1 VSEILASPCDAECH
15 HHRTVLRNA
24 AWIPFDRR
32 KLARRRKRP
41 RHPRFERLPWP
52 HSHAA
57 RCKIVRK
64 EGRAY
69 QPDLLMQPED
79 AAEVVAHSLRFP
91 RTAEVTDISIRP
103 MQKSY

>member
-1 VSEILASPCDAECH
+1 MQHAFRSIADSLRDEVNALGIRVLSVYLG
-15 HHRTVLRNA
+15 RTATPRIA
-24 AWIPFDRR
+24 
-32 KLARRRKRP
+32 KL
-41 RHPRFERLPWP
+41 FET
-52 HSHAA
+52 
-57 RCKIVRK
+57 

-79 AAEVVAHSLRFP
+79 MAERVTHSLCLP